1 MPKPIKQRKGSKDVN
16 ELAHHLVELSTRED
30 DSIALPTRAQV
41 SALMAQLG
49 RKGGKI
55 GGKRRLQTMT
65 SGQRKRLAR
74 KAARAAMAGKE
85 EKVDMSTSPTPS
97 IPVATAN
104 EFIEQQLDERLRA
117 VEQAFNAHAL
127 SMNCPLLDGV
137 DDILRNSIETKHR
150 HRQAGE
156 KLVVVITTAGGFIET
171 VQRMVDTLRR
181 FYQLVEFVIPNYAY
195 SAGTVLAMSG
205 DAIHMD
211 YYSRLGPIDPQ
222 VETQRGRR
230 VSALGQLEKYNA
242 LIEKAQNGTITT
254 AEVQLLIDGFDQA
267 ELYHYEQAR
276 DLSISLLEEWLVK
289 YKFKNW
295 KETET
300 RKLTVTDEMKKE
312 RAVAIAK
319 ELNNTERWHSHGYG
333 ISMEVLQRDLKLLIN
348 DYGRDPTLS
357 ATIRGY
363 HDLLADYMLRRA
375 SNGVI
380 HIDGGYRSF
389 I

>member
-1 MPKPIKQRKGSKDVN
+1 
-16 ELAHHLVELSTRED
+16 
-30 DSIALPTRAQV
+30 
-41 SALMAQLG
+41 
-49 RKGGKI
+49 
-55 GGKRRLQTMT
+55 
-65 SGQRKRLAR
+65 
-74 KAARAAMAGKE
+74 MAGKE

-150 HRQAGE
+150 HGQAGE